1 MARTIIVDVTM
12 PHLLQTAAGSRAISK
27 MPHDAFLK
35 QVAEDIKKI
44 VPAQAFAVKNGAILN
59 LHPSWK
65 ALARAPHVRCQS
77 KLQLLRTSNS
87 S

>member
-1 MARTIIVDVTM
+1 MARTIFVDVTM
-12 PHLLQTAAGSRAISK
+12 PRVLQTAAGSRAISK
-27 MPHDAFLK
+27 MPHGTCLK
-35 QVAEDIKKI
+35 QFAEDIKKI
-44 VPAQAFAVKNGAILN
+44 VAAPAFAVKNGAILN

-77 KLQLLRTSNS
+77 KLQFLRPLNS